1 MKKHREDLAKL
12 PISKKEQHTFPLP
25 MNFCK
30 VSFTLA
36 HFDNFD
42 HNDKNTMFGTSSTH
56 DTVSVLFQEVPSI
69 KVSKPTKIEISLE
82 NVNMKVKLQCQEV
95 VPFSTS
101 KLINLPETF
110 TVTSDQLLL
119 GAEDRERCE
128 KQRLLLIVK
137 NLIFQNLAVTFQH
150 GQDVNP
156 FFQKNKFPQCKLD

>member
-56 DTVSVLFQEVPSI
+56 DTVSVLFQEVPSL

-119 GAEDRERCE
+119 GGEDRERCE

-137 NLIFQNLAVTFQH
+137 NLNSKT
-150 GQDVNP
+150 
-156 FFQKNKFPQCKLD
+156 